1 MCLDKPLAYTKC
13 ALQCEQ
19 PLSAVRV
26 AVNCVTNCEVG
37 NLKSFW
43 VPCGFP
49 ACISAANV
57 VVELSSVICKPG

>member
-13 ALQCEQ
+13 ALQCGQ

-26 AVNCVTNCEVG
+26 AVDWLTNSEVG
-37 NLKSFW
+37 NLESFW

-57 VVELSSVICKPG
+57 VVKLLSVICKPG